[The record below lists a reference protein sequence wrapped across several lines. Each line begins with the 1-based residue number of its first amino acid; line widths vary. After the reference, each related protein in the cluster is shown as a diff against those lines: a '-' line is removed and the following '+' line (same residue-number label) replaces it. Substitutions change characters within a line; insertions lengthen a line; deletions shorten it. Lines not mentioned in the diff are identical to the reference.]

1 MILTKKRFAEAIE
14 KVVLEK
20 GLNYI
25 DAIGYFCEQEHL
37 DPESVKNLIT
47 PPLKEKIESDAMSY
61 NMLKPNAKKGKGK
74 LPI

>member
-1 MILTKKRFAEAIE
+1 MINIGVIGTASIAKRY
-14 KVVLEK
+14 V
-20 GLNYI
+20 I
-25 DAIGYFCEQEHL
+25 DAIVYFCEQEHL

>member
-25 DAIGYFCEQEHL
+25 DAIIYL
-37 DPESVKNLIT
+37 SLIH
-47 PPLKEKIESDAMSY
+47 I
-61 NMLKPNAKKGKGK
+61 
-74 LPI
+74 

>member
-1 MILTKKRFAEAIE
+1 MILTKKRFAEQIE
-14 KVVLEK
+14 TIVLEK
-20 GLNYI
+20 GINYI
-25 DAIGYFCEQEHL
+25 DAIVHFCETQHL

-61 NMLKPNAKKGKGK
+61 NLLKPNAKKGKGK

>member
-14 KVVLEK
+14 TVVLTK

-25 DAIGYFCEQEHL
+25 DAIVYYCEQQHL

-47 PPLKEKIESDAMSY
+47 PPLKQKIESDAMSY
-61 NMLKPNAKKGKGK
+61 NLLKPNA
-74 LPI
+74 

>member
-25 DAIGYFCEQEHL
+25 DAIVYYCEVRTFR
-37 DPESVKNLIT
+37 PRIS
-47 PPLKEKIESDAMSY
+47 
-61 NMLKPNAKKGKGK
+61 
-74 LPI
+74 

>member
-14 KVVLEK
+14 KVVSEK

-25 DAIGYFCEQEHL
+25 DAIVYYCEQQHL

-47 PPLKEKIESDAMSY
+47 PPLKQKIESDAMSY
-61 NMLKPNAKKGKGK
+61 NLLKPNAKKGKGK

>member
-1 MILTKKRFAEAIE
+1 MILTKKRFAEKIE
-14 KVVLEK
+14 TIVLQK

-25 DAIGYFCEQEHL
+25 DAIVYFCDQEHL

-61 NMLKPNAKKGKGK
+61 NMLKPNTKRGKGK

>member
-1 MILTKKRFAEAIE
+1 MIFTKKRFAEKIE
-14 KVVLEK
+14 TIVLQK

-25 DAIGYFCEQEHL
+25 DAIVYFCEQEHL

-47 PPLKEKIESDAMSY
+47 PPLREKIESDAMSY

>member
-14 KVVLEK
+14 TVVLQK

-25 DAIGYFCEQEHL
+25 DAIIYYCEKEHL

-47 PPLKEKIESDAMSY
+47 PPLKQKIESDAMNY
-61 NMLKPNAKKGKGK
+61 TLLKPNTKKGKGK

>member
-1 MILTKKRFAEAIE
+1 MILTKKRFTEQIE
-14 KVVLEK
+14 TIVLEK

-25 DAIGYFCEQEHL
+25 DAIIYFCETQHL

-47 PPLKEKIESDAMSY
+47 PPLKQKIESDAMNY
-61 NMLKPNAKKGKGK
+61 NLLKPNTKKVKGK

>member
-25 DAIGYFCEQEHL
+25 DAIVYYCEQQHL

-47 PPLKEKIESDAMSY
+47 PPLKQKIESDAMSY
-61 NMLKPNAKKGKGK
+61 NLLKPNAKKGKGK

>member
-1 MILTKKRFAEAIE
+1 MILTKKRFTEQVENI
-14 KVVLEK
+14 VLTK

-25 DAIGYFCEQEHL
+25 DAIIHFCKIQHL

-47 PPLKEKIESDAMSY
+47 PPLKQKIESDAMSY
-61 NMLKPNAKKGKGK
+61 NLLKPNAKKGKGK

>member
-1 MILTKKRFAEAIE
+1 MILTKKRFAEKIE
-14 KVVLEK
+14 TIVLQK

-25 DAIGYFCEQEHL
+25 DAIVYFCEQEHL

-47 PPLKEKIESDAMSY
+47 PPLKEKIERDAVSF
-61 NMLKPNAKKGKGK
+61 NMLKPNTKRGKGK

>member
-14 KVVLEK
+14 TVVLTK

-25 DAIGYFCEQEHL
+25 DAIVYYCEQQHL

-47 PPLKEKIESDAMSY
+47 PPLKQKIESDAMSY
-61 NMLKPNAKKGKGK
+61 NLLKP
-74 LPI
+74 I

>member
-1 MILTKKRFAEAIE
+1 MILTKKRFTEQIE
-14 KVVLEK
+14 TIVLEK

-25 DAIGYFCEQEHL
+25 DAIIHCCETQHL

-47 PPLKEKIESDAMSY
+47 PPLKQKIESDAMNY
-61 NMLKPNAKKGKGK
+61 NLLKPNTKKGKGK